1 MQDGMQLNYQLNGEL
16 GIKITVFVSMIFTQ
30 KHNVCK
36 LHKQLCP
43 GEYFLDVL
51 YFSMQYS
58 LCSLKTWFL
67 YVGKIQDDRGFYFCL
82 TVPDFADIS
91 GNRQKS
97 DRFSRDT
104 MLYV

>member
-1 MQDGMQLNYQLNGEL
+1 
-16 GIKITVFVSMIFTQ
+16 
-30 KHNVCK
+30 
-36 LHKQLCP
+36 
-43 GEYFLDVL
+43 
-51 YFSMQYS
+51 MQYS

-67 YVGKIQDDRGFYFCL
+67 NVGKIQDDQGFYFCL
-82 TVPDFADIS
+82 TVPDFADIL